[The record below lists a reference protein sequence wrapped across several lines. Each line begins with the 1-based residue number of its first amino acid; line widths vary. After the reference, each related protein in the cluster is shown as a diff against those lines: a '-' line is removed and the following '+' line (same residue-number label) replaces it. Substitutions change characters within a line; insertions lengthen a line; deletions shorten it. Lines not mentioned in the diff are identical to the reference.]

1 MPKNSRTKKG
11 KQPLHPRRGP
21 DGRWLAP
28 PPDPEPPDD
37 QGAESAHLVTIPD
50 ETPVTTGGLVIRE
63 PSPRLSPPGPP
74 VSPQAGEVA
83 VRRATDNGEQA
94 TQQPPFLPVVAAIAR
109 LSPERPQDARRQAQ
123 VTVETVTNEEVG
135 PSRRA
140 PTPIHRAYARMERA
154 SPESEQRDSVLGNPV
169 ARSTAQD
176 AFQGNTRS
184 PSVSSITPSVNK
196 SRSSRNTQTI
206 KRVMREHAE
215 RAEARA
221 QSAYEQ
227 NRAALDLI
235 SKSMDNV
242 RNAFIEA
249 KHARDRYHDIL
260 SVSSRSRQN
269 ARRHADPNASSAHR
283 ADSEAIDRSRKVA
296 GYQRRLRT
304 QVLGP
309 EERQE
314 AHPSSAIS
322 WRLRSGMH
330 PASLSWL
337 AEAEN
342 ASMDLSTE
350 VSTAKLTPTEAPR
363 KMNAHRMRVREWV
376 AHQRE
381 ITAQRST
388 PEESDPVR
396 RRAASPVTRAE
407 DVFARHNPINTA
419 PPAQKR
425 TAGERVSW
433 LDWLN
438 QPSTSRPFGRD
449 PPPHRPTHPNR
460 GTAAGAPGGSSP
472 GSSSSSLTTI
482 RTPRTPQAPR
492 TPRRQGSPNPSSRD
506 ESRVPE
512 YLRSRRSP
520 TFEPV
525 ASGGNLTPARTPH
538 QRGAAAP
545 APALQGNTPGRRRE
559 RAQSIDFQGGGHNR
573 LGRRDGTD
581 KITNM
586 LSVAFISEAQVAD
599 RVDTVPIH
607 KLGIKS
613 PLPKAYEGQPDQTS
627 FENWLSLL
635 LGFFRIHQL
644 DVLNEVQDRARI
656 EILGQSLKDNAHT
669 YFRERHQKLLEQGE
683 IWDFREAILDLRDRY
698 LYKNTPFVAARKFET
713 LMQGTRDAQALCDE
727 LTTQASRMV
736 EYPSD
741 YHFRLRFML
750 ALRPEVLEYIIKTH
764 SVSAEL
770 STLAQIRSACEDYER
785 SNEYGK
791 QLAATQA
798 LLGGSRAPVT
808 YESSRAQSNAGGHTK
823 PSQHPQ
829 RTLTSST
836 INETTTIT
844 ARPHG
849 EGQSRTTPIRMTPE
863 LDSKTKPAARHG
875 QRNETTKVSCFICEG
890 PHYARDCPPESR
902 KVARGYAVRIAN
914 QGDSAPI
921 DDENGGYQSSGS
933 VVDGRIAQSPEPDS
947 QDSGDG
953 HSNHPE
959 GEQYDPDEVNA
970 YQFSSSDDSEPLFTR
985 ATRIIATAALNKIES
1000 RAAKAS
1006 KPTPPKAPNVESN
1019 RARYKIGNGPQP
1031 QRDSR
1036 LQRCIEVTV
1045 PINGLPARV
1054 LLDGGSN
1061 TNMLSPEFA
1070 TVAKV
1075 PAIELQEQ
1083 MTLQLAVTGSRSKI
1097 NYGTWVPMEFGP
1109 IKATTYFDIANIEG
1123 YDAIL
1128 GTPFLW
1134 EHGVSPIYENDG
1146 WVMRNGKRI
1155 YFPSLSSTSPNRGQS
1170 FRN

>member
-1 MPKNSRTKKG
+1 MSKTPRNNKH
-11 KQPLHPRRGP
+11 KQPLRPRRGP

-50 ETPVTTGGLVIRE
+50 EMPVTAGGLVIRE

-74 VSPQAGEVA
+74 VSPQAGAVA
-83 VRRATDNGEQA
+83 VRPATDNGEQA
-94 TQQPPFLPVVAAIAR
+94 TQQPPSLPVVAAIAR
-109 LSPERPQDARRQAQ
+109 LSPKRLQDARRRAQ
-123 VTVETVTNEEVG
+123 VTVETVTDPEVG

-176 AFQGNTRS
+176 AFQGNIQS
-184 PSVSSITPSVNK
+184 HFVSSITPSINK

-227 NRAALDLI
+227 NRAALHLI
-235 SKSMDNV
+235 SKSMNNV
-242 RNAFIEA
+242 RNAFTEA

-269 ARRHADPNASSAHR
+269 ARRHADPDASSVLR
-283 ADSEAIDRSRKVA
+283 AEREAIDRSRKVA
-296 GYQRRLRT
+296 DYQRRLRS

-309 EERQE
+309 EERLE
-314 AHPSSAIS
+314 AQVSSVSS
-322 WRLRSGMH
+322 WRLRSGMY
-330 PASLSWL
+330 PASLSRL
-337 AEAEN
+337 AEGES
-342 ASMDLSTE
+342 ASMDLGTR
-350 VSTAKLTPTEAPR
+350 VSTAKFTPREAPR
-363 KMNAHRMRVREWV
+363 ETNVHRMGVREWV
-376 AHQRE
+376 AHQRKLE
-381 ITAQRST
+381 AQGST

-396 RRAASPVTRAE
+396 QRAASPVAH
-407 DVFARHNPINTA
+407 HNPTNTA
-419 PPAQKR
+419 PPTQQR
-425 TAGERVSW
+425 TARERVSW
-433 LDWLN
+433 LDRLN
-438 QPSTSRPFGRD
+438 QPSTSRPFARD
-449 PPPHRPTHPNR
+449 LPPHRTPLPTR
-460 GTAAGAPGGSSP
+460 RTATGAPGGSP
-472 GSSSSSLTTI
+472 HGSSTTSLTTT

-512 YLRSRRSP
+512 YLRSHRSP

-525 ASGGNLTPARTPH
+525 APGGNLTPARTPH
-538 QRGAAAP
+538 RRGAAAP
-545 APALQGNTPGRRRE
+545 APAPAPQANTPGRRRE

-573 LGRRDGTD
+573 LGRHDGTD

-586 LSVAFISEAQVAD
+586 LSVAFISEAQVAS

-644 DVLNEVQDRARI
+644 DVLNEVQDHARL

-683 IWDFREAILDLRDRY
+683 SWDFREAILDLRDRY

-713 LMQGTRDAQALCDE
+713 LMQGTRDAQALYDE

-750 ALRPEVLEYIIKTH
+750 ALRPEVLEYIIKSH

-770 STLAQIRSACEDYER
+770 STLAQIRFACEDYER

-791 QLAATQA
+791 QFAATQA

-808 YESSRAQSNAGGHTK
+808 HESSRVQSNAGGHTK
-823 PSQHPQ
+823 PPRHHQ

-836 INETTTIT
+836 INESTTTT
-844 ARPHG
+844 ARSHG
-849 EGQSRTTPIRMTPE
+849 EGQSKTTPIRMTPE
-863 LDSKTKPAARHG
+863 PDSRTKPAVRHK
-875 QRNETTKVSCFICEG
+875 QTHETVKVSCFVCGG
-890 PHYARDCPPESR
+890 PHYTKECPPENR
-902 KVARGYAVRIAN
+902 KAARGYAVRIVEE
-914 QGDSAPI
+914 GDSAPVN
-921 DDENGGYQSSGS
+921 DVETEYHSASSVHRGKS
-933 VVDGRIAQSPEPDS
+933 AQSPKPDS
-947 QDSGDG
+947 PDSGDEYDE
-953 HSNHPE
+953 NPE

-970 YQFSSSDDSEPLFTR
+970 YQFSSGDDSEALYAR
-985 ATRIIATAALNKIES
+985 ATRIIAE
-1000 RAAKAS
+1000 
-1006 KPTPPKAPNVESN
+1006 
-1019 RARYKIGNGPQP
+1019 
-1031 QRDSR
+1031 
-1036 LQRCIEVTV
+1036 
-1045 PINGLPARV
+1045 
-1054 LLDGGSN
+1054 
-1061 TNMLSPEFA
+1061 
-1070 TVAKV
+1070 
-1075 PAIELQEQ
+1075 
-1083 MTLQLAVTGSRSKI
+1083 
-1097 NYGTWVPMEFGP
+1097 
-1109 IKATTYFDIANIEG
+1109 
-1123 YDAIL
+1123 
-1128 GTPFLW
+1128 
-1134 EHGVSPIYENDG
+1134 
-1146 WVMRNGKRI
+1146 
-1155 YFPSLSSTSPNRGQS
+1155 
-1170 FRN
+1170 